1 MNVSCPPDGQ
11 TIDFHGWKCIPNDQ
25 MEFILNYKLG
35 FFFVKFD
42 GEIIFV
48 CDSKVIFLKW

>member
-1 MNVSCPPDGQ
+1 
-11 TIDFHGWKCIPNDQ
+11 

-48 CDSKVIFLKW
+48 CDSKVIFLKWWIELIQDGNFLL